1 MYFWCGGR
9 RLAERALS
17 LASSKVIN
25 FVGVEI
31 ARDLGLGFFLEA
43 KNNLFILSTLFYSL
57 KVTSIYMNIAM
68 QIKKVILTFQFWR
81 GIGWKFVTEDKVC
94 INNQAFS
101 DNGLDPHPLQGCC
114 SSPTLQLL

>member
-43 KNNLFILSTLFYSL
+43 KNSLFIFYENETYPLS
-57 KVTSIYMNIAM
+57 
-68 QIKKVILTFQFWR
+68 
-81 GIGWKFVTEDKVC
+81 
-94 INNQAFS
+94 FS
-101 DNGLDPHPLQGCC
+101 KSYFHLNEY
-114 SSPTLQLL
+114 T